1 VDDRHLGFTATI
13 VKKFLTSNLPL
24 LLIIASFALGAWA
37 LQRTPREEEPQI
49 VVPMVDVLVSFPG
62 ASAEEVERLVAA
74 NLETKLWEVTG
85 VEHVYSMSRPGS
97 AVITLR
103 FAVGEDRERALINAH
118 SKIQSYADRAPPG
131 LSGWIVKAVDIDD
144 VPILTLTLFGEGY
157 DGFTLRRIGDEIL
170 DNLQSVPDASAA
182 QVVGGQRREIRVELD
197 PQLLA
202 SRGVSPMTVA
212 QALRAANADQAA
224 GTFEQGNAVYGLR
237 TSAFLET
244 AEEVESIVV
253 AVADGRPVL
262 LRDVAGVTDGPEE
275 VSTLTRVAFG
285 PAGDDRGV
293 PEHYL
298 DGRERPAVT
307 ISLAKRKGSNAVS
320 VAHDVLDTVDD
331 LRGHVIPDD
340 VQVLVTRN
348 YGETADHKVN
358 ELVGHILVAIITV
371 VLVLALGLG
380 WREALV
386 VAIAVPMTFSAALFA
401 DLVTGY
407 TINRVTLFA
416 LVLSLGLLVDDPIVD
431 VENIHRHFRLKQRPP
446 LEATLFAVNE
456 VRPPLINAT
465 FTVIVAFLPMFF
477 VSGMMG
483 PYMRPMPFNVP
494 VVMLASLVVALTV
507 TPWFA
512 HLVLKGTYGKEEK
525 PFVLERSIIY
535 RVYRKIMRPMI
546 EHRTLAYGF
555 LFLVVFALIGSMG
568 LVVLGL
574 VPLKMLPFDNK
585 NELQLVVDMP
595 EGTPLEKTDRVV
607 RDLGDVL
614 RTVPEVADYQS
625 YVGHASPHDFNGL
638 VRRYFLRR
646 GPHLADVR
654 VTLADKADRE
664 MQSHSIALRI
674 RPAIEE
680 VAERHGA
687 VVRIVEAPPGP
698 PVLATV
704 VGEVLAPPQATWDEQ
719 IEQAKKVKGLFAR
732 VDKLVEVDDMIEA
745 DQPEYRFVVD
755 REKAAL
761 SGIAPADIA
770 MTLRGGVSGHT
781 AGTLH
786 VEGETHPLV
795 IRLRLPR
802 ADRSS
807 LAALERLPVGSRS
820 GGTVP
825 LGELGSFVEDT
836 MGKTIFRKDLRRVAY
851 VTGEMA
857 GRSPVEAIL
866 DLHALLREEP
876 LPEGWEVRFTGEGEW
891 QITVDVFRDLGLAFA
906 GALLGIYILLVAQTG
921 SLSMPLII
929 MVAIPITMVGIMPGF
944 AILNLFT
951 NVPIGPFP
959 NPTFFTAT
967 AMIGMIALAGIVVR
981 NAIILIDFIQLTAKE
996 EGLTLGEAV
1005 VRAGAV
1011 RFKPIMLTAS
1021 TSMLGTWVMT
1031 LDPIFSGL
1039 AWAFI
1044 FGISA
1049 STLFTLVVVPLL
1061 YYLIFRSRTA
1071 APAVAEGA

>member
-1 VDDRHLGFTATI
+1 
-13 VKKFLTSNLPL
+13 
-24 LLIIASFALGAWA
+24 
-37 LQRTPREEEPQI
+37 
-49 VVPMVDVLVSFPG
+49 
-62 ASAEEVERLVAA
+62 
-74 NLETKLWEVTG
+74 
-85 VEHVYSMSRPGS
+85 
-97 AVITLR
+97 
-103 FAVGEDRERALINAH
+103 
-118 SKIQSYADRAPPG
+118 
-131 LSGWIVKAVDIDD
+131 
-144 VPILTLTLFGEGY
+144 
-157 DGFTLRRIGDEIL
+157 
-170 DNLQSVPDASAA
+170 
-182 QVVGGQRREIRVELD
+182 
-197 PQLLA
+197 
-202 SRGVSPMTVA
+202 
-212 QALRAANADQAA
+212 
-224 GTFEQGNAVYGLR
+224 
-237 TSAFLET
+237 
-244 AEEVESIVV
+244 
-253 AVADGRPVL
+253 
-262 LRDVAGVTDGPEE
+262 
-275 VSTLTRVAFG
+275 
-285 PAGDDRGV
+285 
-293 PEHYL
+293 
-298 DGRERPAVT
+298 
-307 ISLAKRKGSNAVS
+307 
-320 VAHDVLDTVDD
+320 
-331 LRGHVIPDD
+331 
-340 VQVLVTRN
+340 
-348 YGETADHKVN
+348 
-358 ELVGHILVAIITV
+358 
-371 VLVLALGLG
+371 
-380 WREALV
+380 
-386 VAIAVPMTFSAALFA
+386 
-401 DLVTGY
+401 
-407 TINRVTLFA
+407 
-416 LVLSLGLLVDDPIVD
+416 
-431 VENIHRHFRLKQRPP
+431 
-446 LEATLFAVNE
+446 
-456 VRPPLINAT
+456 
-465 FTVIVAFLPMFF
+465 
-477 VSGMMG
+477 
-483 PYMRPMPFNVP
+483 
-494 VVMLASLVVALTV
+494 
-507 TPWFA
+507 
-512 HLVLKGTYGKEEK
+512 
-525 PFVLERSIIY
+525 
-535 RVYRKIMRPMI
+535 MRPMI